1 MGKYTKTEER
11 TSSFILMCKSSGAK
25 TMPAEHCNLARCCTR
40 ESESSDAA
48 CEARSFGEFLFLARR
63 RQALSL
69 RQLAEKSAMTASLL
83 SEFENARRLPP
94 GMPLVSKL
102 AQALDLTSKDAQVFT
117 TRALQERGGIGLRV
131 ARSTPRH
138 VADLLRD
145 IACMGQ
151 QLSPAQV
158 RSIRQTLEGAM
169 K

>member
-1 MGKYTKTEER
+1 
-11 TSSFILMCKSSGAK
+11 
-25 TMPAEHCNLARCCTR
+25 
-40 ESESSDAA
+40 
-48 CEARSFGEFLFLARR
+48 
-63 RQALSL
+63 
-69 RQLAEKSAMTASLL
+69 MTASLL

-117 TRALQERGGIGLRV
+117 TLALQERGGIGLRV

-145 IACMGQ
+145 IACAGQ